1 MWPGISN
8 IINLDVQSDETVAI
22 EDSNGKLIAVGA
34 YMMNEVP
41 EDGQGKAIFTLN
53 YLNDSL
59 WKLGDGELKQKVGVK
74 KTKSKK
80 KHRKPKPPKEE
91 KKAESSE
98 SEDDNDMLKRMQQSK
113 SSMFGGQK

>member
-41 EDGQGKAIFTLN
+41 EDG
-53 YLNDSL
+53 
-59 WKLGDGELKQKVGVK
+59 
-74 KTKSKK
+74 
-80 KHRKPKPPKEE
+80 
-91 KKAESSE
+91 
-98 SEDDNDMLKRMQQSK
+98 
-113 SSMFGGQK
+113 